1 MEKKGLS
8 MKMLQA
14 AALFVGG
21 AICGSFLGASFGL
34 RTGALFHTPVVHA
47 QDQFTTFAG
56 CISVVPKEWGNFVG
70 ASTYGL
76 TFQDE
81 KGTLRFLEHPTCG
94 SAAASMNSI
103 PTATIDL
110 QVQRR

>member
-1 MEKKGLS
+1 MKGL
-8 MKMLQA
+8 QA
-14 AALFVGG
+14 VALFVGG
-21 AICGSFLGASFGL
+21 AIGGSVSGPMFSRGMH
-34 RTGALFHTPVVHA
+34 ALTHTPVVHA

-94 SAAASMNSI
+94 SAAATNSI

>member
-1 MEKKGLS
+1 MKGL
-8 MKMLQA
+8 QA
-14 AALFVGG
+14 VALFVGG
-21 AICGSFLGASFGL
+21 VISGSVSGPILSKMH
-34 RTGALFHTPVVHA
+34 ALIHPPVVHA

-94 SAAASMNSI
+94 SAAATNSI

>member
-1 MEKKGLS
+1 M
-8 MKMLQA
+8 
-14 AALFVGG
+14 
-21 AICGSFLGASFGL
+21 I
-34 RTGALFHTPVVHA
+34 HTPVVDA

-94 SAAASMNSI
+94 GASATNSI

-110 QVQRR
+110 QVQWR